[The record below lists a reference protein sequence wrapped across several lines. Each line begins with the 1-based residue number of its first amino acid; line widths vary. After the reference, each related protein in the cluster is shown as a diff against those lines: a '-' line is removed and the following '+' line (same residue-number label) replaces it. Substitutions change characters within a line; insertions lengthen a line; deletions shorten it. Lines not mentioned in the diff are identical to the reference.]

1 MLPCEIQV
9 IQRNAHR
16 IGRRVWGSSCCTR
29 YYAQNLRPHFGSWTK
44 PAGNH
49 RSCHFQTGISISYSP
64 GALRCGEP
72 AFSVS
77 KFIKGYSF
85 HCRYLRL
92 CISASLFQFS
102 FLISRLQQDNT
113 LTANPHIPVHK
124 NIAAMP
130 LPAAFPTITPNI
142 PANPFPE
149 LINGSNT

>member
-1 MLPCEIQV
+1 MPKTSVLILVAGQNPQEIIAAAIFKQEFPSRIVQEPCAAVNQLS
-9 IQRNAHR
+9 QSQN
-16 IGRRVWGSSCCTR
+16 SSKDILFTVV
-29 YYAQNLRPHFGSWTK
+29 T
-44 PAGNH
+44 
-49 RSCHFQTGISISYSP
+49 
-64 GALRCGEP
+64 
-72 AFSVS
+72 SV
-77 KFIKGYSF
+77 
-85 HCRYLRL
+85 
-92 CISASLFQFS
+92 SASLFQFS